1 MPTVEQIAVE
11 RLKAGLDA
19 MAASRVIKKHYLTP
33 KAIFQTPE
41 CPWAYFRLSADD
53 DYARDDQIGGD
64 TAGFRVGSRLL
75 LTYAIRREANYIA
88 KELADMNA
96 LMRAMV
102 YEYVKDPGCNLQVVR
117 MTTYTD
123 PYMGNLYDEY
133 GMATLAINY
142 IGRDILRPALEA
154 EMAMMHYDTTE
165 YVYAGAPARQVM
177 KSFPIPGGILVDK
190 KVIQITAQGRLAAN
204 SQSKT
209 IAVNLGPNPIAD
221 VADSAG
227 NSNGGWIVNVRL
239 TWKSVTECVGTM
251 ELQFINSSGTVT
263 KDYHFPY
270 ISPVP
275 PFDFIVYGESQTDGN
290 ITAQQLVAY
299 LIG

>member
-1 MPTVEQIAVE
+1 MPTVEQVAVE
-11 RLKAGLDA
+11 CLKEGLGG

-33 KAIFQTPE
+33 KGIFPPPGW
-41 CPWAYFRLSADD
+41 PWAHLRMSGYD
-53 DYARDDQIGGD
+53 DYARDDQS
-64 TAGFRVGSRLL
+64 AGASAVFRVGSRLL

-102 YEYVKDPGCNLQVVR
+102 YQYVKDEGCNLQVVG
-117 MTTYTD
+117 MATYTD
-123 PYMGNLYDEY
+123 PYMANLYDEY
-133 GMATLAINY
+133 GAATLAINY
-142 IGRDILRPALEA
+142 TGRDILRPALEA

-177 KSFPIPGGILVDK
+177 KTFPIPAGVLVDK

-221 VADSAG
+221 VSDSAG

-270 ISPVP
+270 
-275 PFDFIVYGESQTDGN
+275 
-290 ITAQQLVAY
+290 
-299 LIG
+299 